1 MPLSLLENS
10 CFVSRSVLVT
20 NFQHAILA
28 PIYCNWP
35 LDLLWSCCQIK
46 FRMIREGFFSNT
58 ASWMLI
64 YPQPQTADLY
74 MQTDIFT
81 RFQGWSVLDIT
92 LLTTTLPE
100 RDFVRRAIAR
110 TEKEELTFAER
121 AWNES
126 KYTNKSR
133 EKSGGS
139 ELQEVMSNVF

>member
-1 MPLSLLENS
+1 
-10 CFVSRSVLVT
+10 
-20 NFQHAILA
+20 
-28 PIYCNWP
+28 
-35 LDLLWSCCQIK
+35 
-46 FRMIREGFFSNT
+46 
-58 ASWMLI
+58 MLI

-121 AWNES
+121 A
-126 KYTNKSR
+126 
-133 EKSGGS
+133 
-139 ELQEVMSNVF
+139 